1 MFYQIQRKIA
11 AKLAL
16 VIVFVVTIVSI
27 VSTLYFNHINKKNL
41 TEYLNISLSNA
52 IYFAAMVY
60 GQPLW
65 DYNENEIKRLSQVVL
80 KNKLIIAVNLFDIDK
95 FLIGS
100 VKKQSESSS
109 KMLGYEAL
117 PAKRLPQDIFSDTVT
132 EYKVETIR
140 TPYAVASDDF
150 YIKKL
155 SGNITLKDKSVGKF
169 EIFYTEEFIHNAI
182 FLSNS
187 RMILSFIII
196 ALLIITVVMVGASK
210 INQPILE
217 LALLSE
223 KIAQDNDFSIEIRK
237 IDRID
242 EVGTLFNGF
251 ANMVEQIRQK
261 EIERNT
267 LHETLQKSLEHF
279 NFIFATL
286 QQAID
291 NSDYSMRIKP
301 ETEIEEDIL
310 ATSLNKVMQTLEEA
324 DITKHHQNFLKNG
337 QTELSSIIAR
347 EQDLTQIAQKAT
359 EFIATYVN
367 SQVGAF
373 FVKDESENGFRMVAS
388 YAFSRNSNTLSHF
401 RPGEGLPGQAALEK
415 KVIVL
420 TEVPDDYIKIES
432 SLGNISPR
440 NIIILPVIY
449 EDDVKGVI
457 ELGSVRTFSHLH
469 LEFLKIASEVLAVS
483 INGAIFNAKIATL
496 LDQTRKQ
503 AEAMKR
509 QQEELRTTNEELEE
523 QTRILKL
530 SEEKLHAQQ
539 EELQASN
546 EELEEKTQILKA
558 QKREIEKSNATLK
571 AKQIEIEEKAAQILM
586 ETQYKSEFLANMS
599 HELRTPLNSLLILAS
614 MLAENEDANLTPDQ
628 IESASSIYRSG
639 QNLLHIINNILD
651 LSKIE
656 AKKIELNIS
665 RCPIR
670 DIASHFKSEFLHVAK
685 EKGIE
690 FKVIIDDNLPEMVT
704 TDIHRVEQI
713 IRNLVG
719 NAVKFTAIGT
729 IVLRFQRPASEIFI
743 KAPPTDTG
751 YLALSHTVSLGEKN
765 AIAISVN
772 DTGPGIPADKTEVI
786 FEAFKQ
792 VDGSIRRKHDGT
804 GLGLSISRE
813 LAHLLGGDIDVQ
825 SEIGKGSTFTLY
837 IPEELSSDR
846 QNLLFSSSANA
857 GNKLIISSQLV
868 GMQTVLSEFSP
879 ASENDFA
886 TDSNLTVIEEQRMNA
901 DLLSEPST
909 ILSESLSESS
919 TASGKGSN
927 ASDDAASSEG
937 NRFSDE
943 SSKIMLIIEDDS
955 DFARVV
961 SNFFEKHGYA
971 TVIASTGE
979 DGIKY
984 LLDQKPAAIIL
995 DIALPGIDG
1004 WAVMNELKANPAT
1017 KDIPVHIM
1025 SGYDQSRKGLEK
1037 GAVGYLT
1044 KPVSGDDLNR
1054 ALLKIETVI
1063 ANNVKNLL
1071 VVAKSC
1077 ELQLGILKF
1086 MGTNDIRVTGA
1097 LSGDEAISL
1106 LKEHHFD
1113 CMILEIGLPDISG
1126 FELMDRISSDPK
1138 IDILPVILFTGR
1150 DLTSEES
1157 QKLEHYA
1164 SSIIFKNAVSME
1176 RLIDETALFLHRV
1189 ERELPEEQ
1197 KNKVKKVMDQ
1207 QTTLKSK
1214 RVLVVDDDMRNAFAL
1229 NKFLQSRGMYV
1240 TIANNGK
1247 KALQSL
1253 EDGEIPDIILMD
1265 IMMPVMDGYEAMRRI
1280 RNNSAFQTIPIIAL
1294 TAKAM
1299 SSDRDECLRCGAS
1312 DYLSKPLDTGKLM
1325 TLLKVWLYR

>member
-52 IYFAAMVY
+52 IYFAEMVY

-65 DYNENEIKRLSQVVL
+65 DYNENEINRLSQVVL

-100 VKKQSESSS
+100 VKKYSESSS
-109 KMLGYEAL
+109 KMLDYEVL
-117 PAKRLPQDIFSDTVT
+117 PAKRLSKDILSDMVT

-140 TPYAVASDDF
+140 TPYVVTSDDV

-169 EIFYTEEFIHNAI
+169 EIFYTEELIHNAI

-223 KIAQDNDFSIEIRK
+223 RIAQDNDFSIEIRK

-267 LHETLQKSLEHF
+267 LHETLQKSLERF

-301 ETEIEEDIL
+301 ETEFEEDML

-347 EQDLTQIAQKAT
+347 ERDLNRVAQKAT

-367 SQVGAF
+367 SQVGIF
-373 FVKDESENGFRMVAS
+373 FVKDGEEDDFKMVAS
-388 YAFSRNSNTLSHF
+388 YAFSHNGDTLSHF
-401 RPGEGLPGQAALEK
+401 GPGEGLPGQAALEK

-420 TEVPDDYIKIES
+420 TEVPDDYIKIQS
-432 SLGNISPR
+432 SLGRISPR

-469 LEFLKIASEVLAVS
+469 IEFLKIAAEVLAVS

-503 AEAMKR
+503 ADAMKR

-523 QTRILKL
+523 QTRILRL

-558 QKREIEKSNATLK
+558 QKREIEKSNVTLK

-628 IESASSIYRSG
+628 IQSASSIYRSG
-639 QNLLHIINNILD
+639 KNLLHIINNILD

-665 RCPIR
+665 SSPIEE
-670 DIASHFKSEFLHVAK
+670 IASHFKSEFLHVAK
-685 EKGIE
+685 EKGLE
-690 FKVIIDDNLPEMVT
+690 FKVIIDDNLPEMVR
-704 TDIHRVEQI
+704 TDIYRVEQI
-713 IRNLVG
+713 IRNLIG
-719 NAVKFTAIGT
+719 NAVKFTETGT
-729 IVLRFQRPASEIFI
+729 VVLRFQRPASEILI
-743 KAPPTDTG
+743 KPSPDTG
-751 YLALSHTVSLGEKN
+751 HQNLLHTVCLGERN

-772 DTGPGIPADKTEVI
+772 DTGPGIPEDKTEAI
-786 FEAFKQ
+786 FEPFKQ
-792 VDGSIRRKHDGT
+792 VDGSIRRKYDGT

-813 LAHLLGGDIDVQ
+813 LAHLLGGDIYVQ

-837 IPEELSSDR
+837 IPEEFSSD
-846 QNLLFSSSANA
+846 QQKLLLSSSADG
-857 GNKLIISSQLV
+857 GNEFIVSSQPL
-868 GMQTVLSEFSP
+868 GMQSLS
-879 ASENDFA
+879 SEVSSVFEDDCA
-886 TDSNLTVIEEQRMNA
+886 TNINLPVIEELEEQWISGA
-901 DLLSEPST
+901 LLSEPST
-909 ILSESLSESS
+909 ILSESS
-919 TASGKGSN
+919 TASGKGSD
-927 ASDDAASSEG
+927 ASDDSASGEG
-937 NRFSDE
+937 NRCSDE
-943 SSKIMLIIEDDS
+943 SSKIILIIEDDS
-955 DFARVV
+955 DFAGVL
-961 SNFFEKHGYA
+961 SSFFKTHGYR
-971 TVIASTGE
+971 TIIASTGE

-984 LLDQKPAAIIL
+984 LLDHKPAAIIL

-1004 WAVMNELKANPAT
+1004 WAIMNELKNNPAT
-1017 KDIPVHIM
+1017 RDIPVHIM
-1025 SGYDQSRKGLEK
+1025 SGYDQSSKGLTK

-1054 ALLKIETVI
+1054 ALLEIEAVL
-1063 ANNVKNLL
+1063 ANSVKNLL
-1071 VVAKSC
+1071 VVEEGG
-1077 ELQLGILKF
+1077 ELQLCIHKF
-1086 MGTNDIRVTGA
+1086 MGTNGIRVTGA
-1097 LSGDEAISL
+1097 LSGDEAITL
-1106 LKEHHFD
+1106 LKERHFD
-1113 CMILEIGLPDISG
+1113 CMIIDLELPDLSG
-1126 FELMDRISSDPK
+1126 IELMDIISSDPK
-1138 IDILPVILFTGR
+1138 INTLPVILFTGR
-1150 DLTSEES
+1150 DLTLEES
-1157 QKLEHYA
+1157 QKFEQYA

-1176 RLIDETALFLHRV
+1176 RLIDETALFLHQM
-1189 ERELPEEQ
+1189 ERESPAEQ
-1197 KNKVKKVMDQ
+1197 KKRVRKALDQ
-1207 QTTLKSK
+1207 QAPLKGR

-1229 NKFLQSRGMYV
+1229 NKFLQSRGMEV
-1240 TIANNGK
+1240 TIANNGE
-1247 KALQSL
+1247 KALKFL
-1253 EDGEIPDIILMD
+1253 EDGEVPDIILMD
-1265 IMMPVMDGYEAMRRI
+1265 IMMPVMDGYETIRRI
-1280 RNNSAFQTIPIIAL
+1280 RNNSVFQKIPIIAL
-1294 TAKAM
+1294 TARAM
-1299 SSDRDECLRCGAS
+1299 SSDRDECIRCGAS
-1312 DYLSKPLDTGKLM
+1312 DYLSKPLDTGKLI